1 MISDMVL
8 LKEIPKQIKKNVLAY
23 VGCISGAEIKSTY
36 IRMIE
41 RAGFNEIEVVE
52 ETTLR
57 PEQILSDATASSI
70 MDELN
75 LTRQQAEEIIGSVA
89 SLKISATKP

>member
-1 MISDMVL
+1 
-8 LKEIPKQIKKNVLAY
+8 
-23 VGCISGAEIKSTY
+23 
-36 IRMIE
+36 MIE
-41 RAGFNEIEVVE
+41 RAGFNEIRLVE

-57 PEQILSDATASSI
+57 SEQILSDATASSI

-75 LTRQQAEEIIGSVA
+75 LNRQQAEEILGSVA

>member
-1 MISDMVL
+1 M
-8 LKEIPKQIKKNVLAY
+8 
-23 VGCISGAEIKSTY
+23 KSTY

-41 RAGFNEIEVVE
+41 RAGFNEIRLVE

-75 LTRQQAEEIIGSVA
+75 LNRQQAEEIIGSVA

>member
-1 MISDMVL
+1 
-8 LKEIPKQIKKNVLAY
+8 
-23 VGCISGAEIKSTY
+23 
-36 IRMIE
+36 MIE
-41 RAGFNEIEVVE
+41 RAGFNEIRLVE

-75 LTRQQAEEIIGSVA
+75 LNRQQAEEIIGSVA